1 MSYLKAAILCFT
13 IALIALS
20 QISCGPTWK
29 EVTPPL
35 GQYKALVSITVQED
49 WCMIDGQAV
58 NGLILY
64 NETTREFCV
73 ICVSLKSDDPERTM
87 QHELSHCWRN
97 MMGLDP
103 KARNE

>member
-1 MSYLKAAILCFT
+1 MRYLKAAILCF
-13 IALIALS
+13 IVALIALS
-20 QISCGPTWK
+20 QISCVKWS
-29 EVTPPL
+29 EVIPPV
-35 GQYKALVSITVQED
+35 GSYKALVSITVQRD
-49 WCMIDGQAV
+49 WCMMDGEKV